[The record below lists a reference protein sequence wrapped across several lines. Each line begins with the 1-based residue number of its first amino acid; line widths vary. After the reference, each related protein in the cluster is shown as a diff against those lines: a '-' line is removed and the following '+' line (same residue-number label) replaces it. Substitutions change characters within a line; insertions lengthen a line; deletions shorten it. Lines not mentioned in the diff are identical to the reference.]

1 LLLTG
6 VENWKKRLTVVRVTI
21 NSETKPMERSRRGLT
36 GMADRRLSI
45 PSTMSAMWWLVS
57 KGEHGEIF
65 L

>member
-36 GMADRRLSI
+36 GMADWRLSI
-45 PSTMSAMWWLVS
+45 PSIMSAMWLVRS
-57 KGEHGEIF
+57 KGVHGEIF